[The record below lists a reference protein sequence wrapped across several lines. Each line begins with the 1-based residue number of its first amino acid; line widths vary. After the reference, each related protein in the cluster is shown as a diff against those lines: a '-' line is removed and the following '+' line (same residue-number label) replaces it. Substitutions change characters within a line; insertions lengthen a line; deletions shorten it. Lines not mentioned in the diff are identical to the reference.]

1 MDSQFTEEAPLEAE
15 AATVPTRSF
24 PRILLVD
31 DEPVVLMV
39 TASIL
44 HRSSFAVTQVRSGE
58 EALDKLQLESFDLVV
73 TDYRMAGKSG
83 ADVAI
88 AARNA
93 SPATP
98 VVLMTGRIDDVPDWM
113 RRGNLALPI
122 VRKPFLMTELLQ
134 VVNRAMRPRKSDQQA
149 SR

>member
-1 MDSQFTEEAPLEAE
+1 MDSQFAVGALVEAD
-15 AATVPTRSF
+15 ATPSRSI

-31 DEPVVLMV
+31 DEPVVLTV

-44 HRSSFAVTQVRSGE
+44 HRSCFSVTQARSGE

-73 TDYRMAGKSG
+73 TDYRMAGISG
-83 ADVAI
+83 ADVAL

-98 VVLMTGRIDDVPDWM
+98 VVLMTGRIDDVPDWI
-113 RRGNLALPI
+113 RRGDLALPI

-134 VVNRAMRPRKSDQQA
+134 VVNRAMWPRKSGEQK
-149 SR
+149 SP